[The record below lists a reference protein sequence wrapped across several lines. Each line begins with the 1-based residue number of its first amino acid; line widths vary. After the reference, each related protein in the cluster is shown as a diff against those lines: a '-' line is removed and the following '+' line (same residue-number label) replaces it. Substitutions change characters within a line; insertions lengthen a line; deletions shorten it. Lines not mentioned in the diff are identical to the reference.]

1 MKHGFDFYENVY
13 EKKDF
18 EPYINLITNIYSGKH
33 IFDQNTLS
41 EFKNLLNL
49 IAKKYL
55 ERYLSKKQ
63 LEQFELSF
71 QQTDFSNTG
80 TAGYTNTN
88 TNEVVISS
96 ECLYECLKIKDIA
109 TPIGTTIHECSHL
122 IQNLAH
128 NSFSEVNRPQNVYFF
143 DLQQWFEDDWY
154 KNTYNN
160 LVAKVVVPYINSINT
175 DKKLKVGTTK
185 YLPSKILYTKD
196 TIEVEAYTMQAHL
209 QRRIGSI
216 LADLISNSLARDRML
231 SNFFSTRNNSSGQI
245 QRFNHNVK
253 TRKYDFVQALIDLKP
268 KEFANLLPLI
278 EEYSKQFNCKTPT
291 AIKSSRFSG
300 FLKDDCTEN
309 FILIYKGHN
318 SHEKF
323 SEFLKEVKALKNERI
338 YNLAKEVENLSA
350 EPELLN

>member
-1 MKHGFDFYENVY
+1 MKNGFDFYENVY
-13 EKKDF
+13 DKKDF
-18 EPYINLITNIYSGKH
+18 EQYANLITNIYSGKY
-33 IFDQNTLS
+33 IFDPETIIF
-41 EFKNLLNL
+41 EFKNLLNH

-55 ERYLSKKQ
+55 ERYLPKKQ
-63 LEQFELSF
+63 LESFELSF
-71 QQTDFSNTG
+71 QETNFSSTG
-80 TAGYTNTN
+80 TAGYTNTR

-96 ECLYECLKIKDIA
+96 ECLHEYLKLRDIA
-109 TPIGTTIHECSHL
+109 SPIGTTIHECSHL
-122 IQNLAH
+122 IQNLVQD
-128 NSFSEVNRPQNVYFF
+128 SFSEINKPLNAYCFE
-143 DLQQWFEDDWY
+143 LQKWLEDDWY

-175 DKKLKVGTTK
+175 NKKLKVGITK

-216 LADLISNSLARDRML
+216 LADLISNPSARDKLL
-231 SNFFSTRNNSSGQI
+231 SNFFSTKNNSSGQI
-245 QRFNHNVK
+245 QHFNHNVK
-253 TRKYDFVQALIDLKP
+253 TRNYDFVQALIDLEP
-268 KEFANLLPLI
+268 KDFANLLPLI

-291 AIKSSRFSG
+291 AIKSSKFSG

-323 SEFLKEVKALKNERI
+323 SEFLKEIKTLKNERI
-338 YNLAKEVENLSA
+338 YNLAKDVENLSS
-350 EPELLN
+350 EPEKA